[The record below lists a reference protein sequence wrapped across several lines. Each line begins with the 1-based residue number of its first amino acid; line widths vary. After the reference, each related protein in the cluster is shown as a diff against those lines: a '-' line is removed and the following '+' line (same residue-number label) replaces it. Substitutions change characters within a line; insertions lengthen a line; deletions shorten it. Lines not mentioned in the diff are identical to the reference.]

1 MTKRVANAIIA
12 GVSLALGGLLYA
24 VLRETTYIGRLF
36 YGSEFVAVLRNL
48 VNVDKTYWAAVYLPD
63 FLWALSLSCSLMVLF
78 APSLKGIYLCALTAV
93 MCGLL
98 WEVLQA
104 VQIVSGTG
112 DLVDVA
118 LFFLAGA
125 MSVIINLKERG
136 I

>member
-63 FLWALSLSCSLMVLF
+63 FLWALSLSCSLMV
-78 APSLKGIYLCALTAV
+78 
-93 MCGLL
+93 
-98 WEVLQA
+98 
-104 VQIVSGTG
+104 
-112 DLVDVA
+112 
-118 LFFLAGA
+118 
-125 MSVIINLKERG
+125 
-136 I
+136 